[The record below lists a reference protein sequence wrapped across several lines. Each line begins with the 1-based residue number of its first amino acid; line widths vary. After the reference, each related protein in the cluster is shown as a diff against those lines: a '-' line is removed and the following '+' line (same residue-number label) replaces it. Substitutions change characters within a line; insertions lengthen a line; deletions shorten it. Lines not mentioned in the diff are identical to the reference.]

1 MIISCPQCNTRYR
14 LDDHLLKAQENKVR
28 CSRCRHV
35 FLARPGKDS
44 EQPAVFESDIE
55 GGEGSESRSRPAGAK
70 PAARG
75 PRTSGRKTILLL
87 CLLLLLLLTAGGYLY
102 FPQLKAFL
110 PFLGGTSQTTSLS
123 QKQGDSLNDLSQI
136 TFTDVRQYMVD
147 NEKIGKLLIIEGK
160 AVNESQVPVE
170 MVKVQSAIFDGQGQV
185 LESKTFHCGNTLS
198 LFQLQVLN
206 QQEMESALT
215 SKVGV
220 LTNNS
225 NLRPGQ
231 EVSFMTVF
239 FNPPETMAEFSLKVV
254 QATPVGQD

>member
-1 MIISCPQCNTRYR
+1 MIISCPQCKTRYR
-14 LDDHLLKAQENKVR
+14 LDDHLLKDQGNKVR

-35 FLARPGKDS
+35 FLARPGEGS
-44 EQPAVFESDIE
+44 EAPSVLESDIE
-55 GGEGSESRSRPAGAK
+55 AGESAASPDRSSGTK
-70 PAARG
+70 STARD
-75 PRTSGRKTILLL
+75 PRRSGRKMLLLL
-87 CLLLLLLLTAGGYLY
+87 CLLLLLLLLAGGYVY
-102 FPQLKAFL
+102 YPQLKASL
-110 PFLGGTSQTTSLS
+110 PFLGGTSLPTSLS
-123 QKQGDSLNDLSQI
+123 QKQDDALSDLSQI

-160 AVNESQVPVE
+160 AVNESRVPVE
-170 MVKVQSAIFDGQGQV
+170 MVQIHSSIFNGQGEV
-185 LESKTFHCGNTLS
+185 LKSRTFYCGNTLS

-206 QQEMESALT
+206 QQEMESALA

-254 QATPVGQD
+254 QATPVNQD